1 MNAPLIEMRGVS
13 YCTPTNRH
21 VLDDLDFSIFDG
33 EKIALTGSNGAG
45 KSTLL
50 HIMVGLLKA
59 DTGVISA
66 FGKDRV
72 READFHE
79 VRCRAGLCFQVA
91 EHQLFCPTVA
101 EDVGFGPLNL
111 GKSHKETRQIT
122 QEVLTKLGLEGYE
135 ARITHHLSGGE
146 KRLVALASVLA
157 MSPDVLLLDEP
168 TAGLDDSA
176 EQRLIDVLNQLPQ
189 AKLIVSHDDAF
200 LQAVTDKSLRLER
213 GQLT

>member
-1 MNAPLIEMRGVS
+1 MSDPLIEMRGLT
-13 YCTPTNRH
+13 YRTPTERD
-21 VLDDLDFSIFDG
+21 VLDGLDFSIFEG
-33 EKIALTGSNGAG
+33 ERVALTGSNGAG

-59 DTGVISA
+59 DAGTIYA
-66 FGKDRV
+66 FGKERV
-72 READFHE
+72 SEADFHE

-111 GKSHKETRQIT
+111 GKSHKETRHIT
-122 QEVLTKLGLEGYE
+122 QEVLSKLGLEGYE
-135 ARITHHLSGGE
+135 TRITHHLSGGE

-157 MSPDVLLLDEP
+157 MTPAVLLLDEP
-168 TAGLDDSA
+168 TAGLDESA
-176 EQRLIDVLNQLPQ
+176 EQRLVEVLNQLPQ

-200 LQAVTDKSLRLER
+200 LKAVTDKSLTLAR